1 MYVMIFIINQ
11 QSFIQRMLILLR
23 TNRSLKVLH
32 YLSFLL
38 AFPSKSWNFEVQQSP
53 ISQSAYWF
61 NEEGVYLPMS
71 HSNRNIAHFT
81 EVFNFVYHYLHHK
94 SVYPPIHS
102 LFFLQYQ
109 KDVVYPWILSY
120 IEATK
125 SLFTT
130 EELFKTYFLE
140 DLWKLDENGMICFK
154 KAV

>member
-1 MYVMIFIINQ
+1 
-11 QSFIQRMLILLR
+11 
-23 TNRSLKVLH
+23 
-32 YLSFLL
+32 
-38 AFPSKSWNFEVQQSP
+38 
-53 ISQSAYWF
+53 
-61 NEEGVYLPMS
+61 MS

-94 SVYPPIHS
+94 ALYPSIHS

-109 KDVVYPWILSY
+109 KDVIYPWILSY
-120 IEATK
+120 IDSTK
-125 SLFTT
+125 SLFTS